1 MTARPI
7 RVGGV
12 LVHGA
17 VVDGQTRCAHWHGA
31 DDVLAILFP
40 CCRRW
45 YPCHTCHEE
54 DADHPAARWGRD
66 EHEAQAL
73 LCGVC
78 GATSSI
84 DAYLA
89 TSACAKCGG
98 AFNENCRLHHPLYFA

>member
-1 MTARPI
+1 MRDAI
-7 RVGGV
+7 EVGGA

-17 VVDGQTRCAHWHGA
+17 VVDAQTRCVHWHGP

-45 YPCHTCHEE
+45 YPCHTCHEK
-54 DADHPAARWGRD
+54 DVAHAAARWEPS
-66 EHEAQAL
+66 EHDAHAL

-84 DAYLA
+84 SDYLA
-89 TSACAKCGG
+89 ASSCGG
-98 AFNENCRLHHPLYFA
+98 CGVAFNENCRLHRHLYFA